1 MSLSFRLC
9 TESSIQSLKVRYQP
23 LRVFDPMP
31 GLTYAPPGIPI
42 TNVLQHYN
50 VHEDSR
56 HTLTMPHEH
65 PDSDDEVIDGEDD
78 VLRAETLRRTT
89 RQTSKGINGAGVHI
103 AEQVDGEWVDEAVYG
118 DQEIYDIVRAAAVA
132 DFAAVRLAFKTSD
145 VDHDGILKRSEVPQ
159 FFQRLGIAAG
169 SAQATALLHNFQM
182 IPEGSD
188 THDTVVPDHAQPGLP
203 MATPGLSFANLLTG
217 LDLEEESDHR
227 VHLGSTMLFNPEVF
241 CT

>member
-1 MSLSFRLC
+1 
-9 TESSIQSLKVRYQP
+9 
-23 LRVFDPMP
+23 MP

-132 DFAAVRLAFKTSD
+132 DFAAVRSAFKASD

-159 FFQRLGIAAG
+159 FLQRLGIAAG

-188 THDTVVPDHAQPGLP
+188 THDTVVP
-203 MATPGLSFANLLTG
+203 
-217 LDLEEESDHR
+217 
-227 VHLGSTMLFNPEVF
+227 
-241 CT
+241 